1 MHGRVQ
7 NYKIRDVNCA
17 SSPSLVLRS
26 RCTCARRRVN
36 AAKPRE
42 RERVRE
48 RAVGKPELTDNY
60 EFTYKKLYAYKI
72 ATSGVFAFTA
82 QIAKVLTIVALFS
95 RLSHA
100 QESSVSRTPAYPH
113 TRQECIYSQP
123 PVRSVGRSIATIR
136 RLYQRE

>member
-1 MHGRVQ
+1 M
-7 NYKIRDVNCA
+7 
-17 SSPSLVLRS
+17 
-26 RCTCARRRVN
+26 
-36 AAKPRE
+36 
-42 RERVRE
+42 RE

-100 QESSVSRTPAYPH
+100 QEGSVSRTPA
-113 TRQECIYSQP
+113 TRTLDKNVFIHNL
-123 PVRSVGRSIATIR
+123 RSDR
-136 RLYQRE
+136 